1 MMSISKKNLMKRL
14 VVGWIALYPTL
25 LVILYLL
32 GGITH
37 HLSMPLATLVEVIVI
52 VPVTQLIAY
61 PIAGKIFAKWL
72 TS

>member
-1 MMSISKKNLMKRL
+1 MSFLNKQLMKRL

-25 LVILYLL
+25 LVILFLL
-32 GGITH
+32 GGITR

-72 TS
+72 SS

>member
-1 MMSISKKNLMKRL
+1 MMSISKKLLMKRL

-25 LVILYLL
+25 LVILFLL

-37 HLSMPLATLVEVIVI
+37 GLSMPLATLIEVIAI

-61 PIAGKIFAKWL
+61 PIAGKIFSIWL
-72 TS
+72 SS

>member
-1 MMSISKKNLMKRL
+1 MSFLNKQLMKRL

-25 LVILYLL
+25 LVILFFL
-32 GGITH
+32 GGITR

-72 TS
+72 SS

>member
-1 MMSISKKNLMKRL
+1 MSFLNKQLMKRL

-25 LVILYLL
+25 LVILFLL
-32 GGITH
+32 GGITR
-37 HLSMPLATLVEVIVI
+37 HLSMPIATLVEVIVI

-72 TS
+72 SS

>member
-1 MMSISKKNLMKRL
+1 MSFLNKQLMKRL

-25 LVILYLL
+25 LVILFLL
-32 GGITH
+32 GGITR
-37 HLSMPLATLVEVIVI
+37 HLSMPIATLVEVIVI

-72 TS
+72 SN

>member
-1 MMSISKKNLMKRL
+1 MMVFKKHHMKRL

-25 LVILYLL
+25 LVILFLL

-61 PIAGKIFAKWL
+61 PIAGKVFAKWL
-72 TS
+72 SS

>member
-1 MMSISKKNLMKRL
+1 MNFLNKQLMKRL

-25 LVILYLL
+25 LVILFLL
-32 GGITH
+32 SGITR
-37 HLSMPLATLVEVIVI
+37 HLSMPIATLVEVIVI

-72 TS
+72 SS

>member
-1 MMSISKKNLMKRL
+1 MSFLNKQLMKRL

-25 LVILYLL
+25 LVILFLL
-32 GGITH
+32 SGITR
-37 HLSMPLATLVEVIVI
+37 HLSMPIATLVEVIVI

-72 TS
+72 SS